1 MERNIKIGKFLLILL
16 SIILFFNL
24 FGVNIFNKYRLF
36 LGFVLIIYWFIFKLF
51 IKDEDVEKETKNNN
65 NNKYIIVWAIVF
77 GIIFLLIWYGM
88 GMFYNIN
95 ISAGFYINPIKY
107 LPNAIINRIIPH
119 IIIVIFAELIR
130 TIVCRREDKRLVI
143 WLTIVFVLVDVV
155 ININIYSYSSLGGI
169 AEIIGCLLIPSICS
183 NLLFNYMAK
192 RYGSI
197 FNILFRFITV
207 IIYNYF
213 LPILPD
219 VYPIFESL
227 FELVYP
233 YGVYMIIDYLFESND
248 VGDRII
254 EE

>member
-1 MERNIKIGKFLLILL
+1 MERNIKIRKFLLILL

-24 FGVNIFNKYRLF
+24 FGVNIFSKYRLT
-36 LGFVLIIYWFIFKLF
+36 LAGALVIYWLIFKFF
-51 IKDEDVEKETKNNN
+51 IKDEEVEKNNNN
-65 NNKYIIVWAIVF
+65 NNKYITIWAIVF

-107 LPNAIINRIIPH
+107 LPNAMTNRIIPH
-119 IIIVIFAELIR
+119 ILIVIFSELLR
-130 TIVCRREDKRLVI
+130 TIVCRRKDKSQVI
-143 WLTIVFVLVDVV
+143 WLTIVLILVDLV

-183 NLLFNYMAK
+183 NLLFNYIAK
-192 RYGSI
+192 RSGSI

-219 VYPIFESL
+219 VYPIFEAL

-233 YGVYMIIDYLFESND
+233 YVVYMIIDYVFSLDNQEI
-248 VGDRII
+248 VI
-254 EE
+254 